1 MRAPESPWP
10 REMSCVRSVF
20 SLLLTTAFLLTG
32 HGLHMTFLPL
42 MASEIGLS
50 QTVIGLSGSAYFVGF
65 ISGALVTP
73 HIIARVG
80 HIRSFTTLMAV
91 FLCCFQVLPMSD
103 AGWVWILMRFLLG
116 AVMCGAYTVV
126 ESWLSDQAD
135 SRSHGRVLGIYTLV
149 VLAAMATGQGILG
162 LTYGDA
168 AQVFAVIS
176 ILIGCAIIPVSLTS
190 SLAPAPV
197 PATRIDFMK
206 LYRRSHTAFAGALG
220 SGVVIGTFWTLGAV
234 HVVSVTGNAEF
245 APTFIAVSILGGAL
259 VQYPIGLAS
268 DHIDRR
274 HVLTFLCAMSSL
286 TAFYLSSATDTTS
299 LLIGAAAFGAA
310 SNSLYAVSLAKAADN
325 SERDEFVMIGSSVL
339 LLNAV
344 GAAMGSFAFGW
355 AMRSAEGNILFT
367 LMAFACAVFAVF
379 IAIQPK
385 GATAVAT
392 QEQSS
397 FVAATSATA
406 PAALQQ
412 DPRAGDIAEE
422 DQLVPADS
430 TISKGD
436 VGRDVEYSP
445 VT

>member
-1 MRAPESPWP
+1 
-10 REMSCVRSVF
+10 
-20 SLLLTTAFLLTG
+20 
-32 HGLHMTFLPL
+32 

-274 HVLTFLCAMSSL
+274 HVLTFLCVMSSL

-367 LMAFACAVFAVF
+367 LMAFACALFAVF

-422 DQLVPADS
+422 DQLAPADS

>member
-1 MRAPESPWP
+1 
-10 REMSCVRSVF
+10 MSCVRSVF

-73 HIIARVG
+73 HIIAKVG

-103 AGWVWILMRFLLG
+103 AGWVWILARFLLG

-135 SRSHGRVLGIYTLV
+135 ARSHGRVLGIYTLV
-149 VLAAMATGQGILG
+149 VLGAMAAGQGILG
-162 LTYGDA
+162 LIYGDA

-234 HVVSVTGNAEF
+234 HVVSVTGDAEF
-245 APTFIAVSILGGAL
+245 APMFIAVSILGGAL
-259 VQYPIGLAS
+259 VQYPIGIAS

-274 HVLTFLCAMSSL
+274 HVLTFLCAMSTL
-286 TAFYLSSATDTTS
+286 TALYLSTSTDTTS

-344 GAAMGSFAFGW
+344 GAAIGSFIFGW
-355 AMRSAEGNILFT
+355 AMRSAEGDILFT
-367 LMAFACAVFAVF
+367 LIAIACALFAAF

-392 QEQSS
+392 QEQST
-397 FVAATSATA
+397 FVPATSATA

-422 DQLVPADS
+422 DQLVPVESVVSATEEASD
-430 TISKGD
+430 I
-436 VGRDVEYSP
+436 EYSP
-445 VT
+445 AA

>member
-1 MRAPESPWP
+1 
-10 REMSCVRSVF
+10 
-20 SLLLTTAFLLTG
+20 
-32 HGLHMTFLPL
+32 MTFLPL

-73 HIIARVG
+73 HIIAKVG

-103 AGWVWILMRFLLG
+103 AGWVWILARFLLG

-126 ESWLSDQAD
+126 ESWLSDQAE

-149 VLAAMATGQGILG
+149 VLAAMAAGQGILG
-162 LTYGDA
+162 LTYGNA

-234 HVVSVTGNAEF
+234 HVVSATGDAEF
-245 APTFIAVSILGGAL
+245 APMFIAVSILGGAV
-259 VQYPIGLAS
+259 VQYPIGIAS

-286 TAFYLSSATDTTS
+286 TALYLSTATDTTS

-344 GAAMGSFAFGW
+344 GAAIGSFIFGW
-355 AMRSAEGNILFT
+355 AMRSAEGEILFT
-367 LMAFACAVFAVF
+367 LMAIACALFAAF

-392 QEQSS
+392 EDQST
-397 FVAATSATA
+397 FVPATSATA

-422 DQLVPADS
+422 DQLVPAESVVNTAQEVSDA
-430 TISKGD
+430 
-436 VGRDVEYSP
+436 EYSP
-445 VT
+445 AA

>member
-1 MRAPESPWP
+1 
-10 REMSCVRSVF
+10 MSCVRSVF

-73 HIIARVG
+73 HIIAKVG

-103 AGWVWILMRFLLG
+103 AGWVWILARFLLG

-149 VLAAMATGQGILG
+149 VLAAMAAGQGILG

-234 HVVSVTGNAEF
+234 HVVSVTGDAEF
-245 APTFIAVSILGGAL
+245 APMFIAVSILGGAL
-259 VQYPIGLAS
+259 VQYPIGIAS
-268 DHIDRR
+268 DRIDRR

-286 TAFYLSSATDTTS
+286 SALYLSTATDTIS

-344 GAAMGSFAFGW
+344 GAAIGSFIFGW
-355 AMRSAEGNILFT
+355 AMRSAEGEILFT
-367 LMAFACAVFAVF
+367 LMAIACALFTAF

-392 QEQSS
+392 EEQST
-397 FVAATSATA
+397 FVPATSATA

-422 DQLVPADS
+422 DQLAPAES
-430 TISKGD
+430 IVS
-436 VGRDVEYSP
+436 VAEEVSDVEYSP
-445 VT
+445 AA

>member
-1 MRAPESPWP
+1 
-10 REMSCVRSVF
+10 MSCVRSVF

-50 QTVIGLSGSAYFVGF
+50 QAVIGLSGSAYFVGF

-73 HIIARVG
+73 HIIAKVG

-91 FLCCFQVLPMSD
+91 FLCCFQVLPMTD
-103 AGWVWILMRFLLG
+103 AGWVWILTRFLLG

-135 SRSHGRVLGIYTLV
+135 ERSHGRVLGIYTFI
-149 VLAAMATGQGILG
+149 VLTAMATGQGILG

-197 PATRIDFMK
+197 PATRIDFFK

-234 HVVSVTGNAEF
+234 HVVSVTGDAEF

-274 HVLTFLCAMSSL
+274 YVLTFLCVMSSL
-286 TAFYLSSATDTTS
+286 AALYLSTATDTVS

-310 SNSLYAVSLAKAADN
+310 SNSLYAISLAKAADN

-344 GAAMGSFAFGW
+344 GAAIGSFIFGW
-355 AMRSAEGNILFT
+355 AMRSADGNILFT
-367 LMAFACAVFAVF
+367 LIAIACALIAVF

-385 GATAVAT
+385 GITAVAT
-392 QEQSS
+392 EAQSS

-422 DQLVPADS
+422 DQLVPAELSAETELSATITREVPS
-430 TISKGD
+430 TA
-436 VGRDVEYSP
+436 
-445 VT
+445 

>member
-1 MRAPESPWP
+1 
-10 REMSCVRSVF
+10 MSCVRSVF

-73 HIIARVG
+73 HIIAKVG

-103 AGWVWILMRFLLG
+103 AGWVWILARFLLG

-135 SRSHGRVLGIYTLV
+135 ARSHGRVLGIYTLV
-149 VLAAMATGQGILG
+149 VLGAMAAGQGILG
-162 LTYGDA
+162 LIYGDA

-234 HVVSVTGNAEF
+234 HVVSVTGDAEF
-245 APTFIAVSILGGAL
+245 APMFIAVSILGGAL
-259 VQYPIGLAS
+259 VQYPIGIAS

-274 HVLTFLCAMSSL
+274 HVLTFLCAMSTL
-286 TAFYLSSATDTTS
+286 TALYLSTATDTTS

-344 GAAMGSFAFGW
+344 GAAIGSFIFGW
-355 AMRSAEGNILFT
+355 AMRSAEGDILFT
-367 LMAFACAVFAVF
+367 LIAIACALFAAF

-392 QEQSS
+392 QEQST
-397 FVAATSATA
+397 FVPATSATA

-422 DQLVPADS
+422 DQLVPVESVVSATEEASD
-430 TISKGD
+430 I
-436 VGRDVEYSP
+436 EYSP
-445 VT
+445 AA

>member
-1 MRAPESPWP
+1 
-10 REMSCVRSVF
+10 
-20 SLLLTTAFLLTG
+20 
-32 HGLHMTFLPL
+32 MTFLPL

-50 QTVIGLSGSAYFVGF
+50 QAVIGLSGSAYFVGF

-73 HIIARVG
+73 HIIAKVG

-103 AGWVWILMRFLLG
+103 AGWVWILARFLLG

-149 VLAAMATGQGILG
+149 VLGAMAAGQGILG

-234 HVVSVTGNAEF
+234 HVVSVTGDAEF
-245 APTFIAVSILGGAL
+245 APMFIAVSILGGAL
-259 VQYPIGLAS
+259 VQYPIGIAS
-268 DHIDRR
+268 DRIDRR

-286 TAFYLSSATDTTS
+286 SALYLSTATDTTS

-310 SNSLYAVSLAKAADN
+310 SNSIYAVSLAKAADN

-344 GAAMGSFAFGW
+344 GAAIGSFVFGW
-355 AMRSAEGNILFT
+355 AMRSAEGEILFT
-367 LMAFACAVFAVF
+367 LMAIACALFATF

-392 QEQSS
+392 EEQST
-397 FVAATSATA
+397 FVPATSAAA

-422 DQLVPADS
+422 DQLTPAESVVS
-430 TISKGD
+430 TAEEVS
-436 VGRDVEYSP
+436 DVEYSRAG
-445 VT
+445 

>member
-1 MRAPESPWP
+1 
-10 REMSCVRSVF
+10 MSSVRSVF

-32 HGLHMTFLPL
+32 HGIHMTFLPL
-42 MASEIGLS
+42 MASDIGLS
-50 QTVIGLSGSAYFVGF
+50 QTVIGISGSAYFAGF
-65 ISGALVTP
+65 ISGAMVTP
-73 HIIARVG
+73 HIIAKVG

-91 FLCCFQVLPMSD
+91 FLCCFQVLPMTD
-103 AGWVWILMRFLLG
+103 AGWIWIVARFLLG

-149 VLAAMATGQGILG
+149 VLGAMAAGQGILG

-168 AQVFAVIS
+168 AKVFAVIS

-206 LYRRSHTAFAGALG
+206 LYRRSHTAFAGV
-220 SGVVIGTFWTLGAV
+220 GVRRGDCTLGHSAQCV
-234 HVVSVTGNAEF
+234 KCCWRRGF
-245 APTFIAVSILGGAL
+245 APPLWRQHFGWCI
-259 VQYPIGLAS
+259 VQYPIGIAS
-268 DHIDRR
+268 DRIDRR

-286 TAFYLSSATDTTS
+286 TAFYLSKATDTTS

-344 GAAMGSFAFGW
+344 GAAIGSFIFGW
-355 AMRSAEGNILFT
+355 AMRSAEGEILFT
-367 LMAFACAVFAVF
+367 LMAIACALFAAF

-392 QEQSS
+392 DEQSS
-397 FVAATSATA
+397 FVPATSASA

-422 DQLVPADS
+422 DQLTPADTVPTTDELGS
-430 TISKGD
+430 EI
-436 VGRDVEYSP
+436 EYS
-445 VT
+445 TAA

>member
-1 MRAPESPWP
+1 
-10 REMSCVRSVF
+10 
-20 SLLLTTAFLLTG
+20 
-32 HGLHMTFLPL
+32 MTFLPL

-65 ISGALVTP
+65 ISGALITP
-73 HIIARVG
+73 HIIAKVG

-91 FLCCFQVLPMSD
+91 FLCCFQVLPMTD
-103 AGWVWILMRFLLG
+103 AGWMWILMRFLLG

-135 SRSHGRVLGIYTLV
+135 SRSHGRVLSIYTLV
-149 VLAAMATGQGILG
+149 VLAAMAAGQGILG

-274 HVLTFLCAMSSL
+274 HVLTFLCVMSSL
-286 TAFYLSSATDTTS
+286 TAYYLSTAADTTS

-344 GAAMGSFAFGW
+344 GAAIGSFAFGW
-355 AMRSAEGNILFT
+355 AMRSAEGDILFT
-367 LMAFACAVFAVF
+367 LIAIACALFAAF

-412 DPRAGDIAEE
+412 DPRAGEIAEE
-422 DQLVPADS
+422 DQLVPAELNNDDPAS
-430 TISKGD
+430 NITGE
-436 VGRDVEYSP
+436 VQTAV
-445 VT
+445 

>member
-1 MRAPESPWP
+1 
-10 REMSCVRSVF
+10 MSCVRSVF

-73 HIIARVG
+73 HIIAKVG

-103 AGWVWILMRFLLG
+103 AGWVWILARFLLG

-135 SRSHGRVLGIYTLV
+135 ARSHGRVLGIYTLV
-149 VLAAMATGQGILG
+149 VLAAMAAGQGILG

-234 HVVSVTGNAEF
+234 HVVSVTGDAEF
-245 APTFIAVSILGGAL
+245 APMFIAVSILGGAL
-259 VQYPIGLAS
+259 VQYPIGIAS
-268 DHIDRR
+268 DRIDRR

-286 TAFYLSSATDTTS
+286 SALYLSTATDTTS

-344 GAAMGSFAFGW
+344 GAAIGSFIFGW
-355 AMRSAEGNILFT
+355 AMRSAEGEILFT
-367 LMAFACAVFAVF
+367 LMAIACALFAAF

-392 QEQSS
+392 EEQST
-397 FVAATSATA
+397 FVPATSATA

-422 DQLVPADS
+422 DQLAPAES
-430 TISKGD
+430 IVS
-436 VGRDVEYSP
+436 VAEEVSDVEYSP
-445 VT
+445 AA

>member
-1 MRAPESPWP
+1 
-10 REMSCVRSVF
+10 
-20 SLLLTTAFLLTG
+20 
-32 HGLHMTFLPL
+32 MTFLPL

-73 HIIARVG
+73 HIIAKVG

-103 AGWVWILMRFLLG
+103 AGWVWILARFLLG

-149 VLAAMATGQGILG
+149 VLAAMAAGQGILG

-234 HVVSVTGNAEF
+234 HVVSVTGDAEF
-245 APTFIAVSILGGAL
+245 APMFIAVSILGGAL
-259 VQYPIGLAS
+259 VQYPIGIAS

-286 TAFYLSSATDTTS
+286 TALYLSAATDTTS

-344 GAAMGSFAFGW
+344 GAAIGSFIFGW
-355 AMRSAEGNILFT
+355 AMRSAEGEILFT
-367 LMAFACAVFAVF
+367 LMAIACALFAAF

-422 DQLVPADS
+422 DQLTPAELDAEG
-430 TISKGD
+430 GD
-436 VGRDVEYSP
+436 LAVRAHKTPSDAP
-445 VT
+445 AAA

>member
-1 MRAPESPWP
+1 
-10 REMSCVRSVF
+10 
-20 SLLLTTAFLLTG
+20 
-32 HGLHMTFLPL
+32 MTFLPL

-73 HIIARVG
+73 HIIAKVG

-103 AGWVWILMRFLLG
+103 AGWVWILARFLLG

-135 SRSHGRVLGIYTLV
+135 ARSHGRVLGIYTLV
-149 VLAAMATGQGILG
+149 VLGAMAAGQGILG
-162 LTYGDA
+162 LIYGDA
-168 AQVFAVIS
+168 GQVFAVIS

-234 HVVSVTGNAEF
+234 HVVSVTGDAEF
-245 APTFIAVSILGGAL
+245 APMFIAVSILGGAL
-259 VQYPIGLAS
+259 VQYPIGIAS

-274 HVLTFLCAMSSL
+274 HVLTFLCAMSTL
-286 TAFYLSSATDTTS
+286 TALYLSTATDTTS

-344 GAAMGSFAFGW
+344 GAAIGSFIFGW
-355 AMRSAEGNILFT
+355 AMRSAEGDILFT
-367 LMAFACAVFAVF
+367 LIAIACALFAAF

-392 QEQSS
+392 QEQST
-397 FVAATSATA
+397 FVPATSATA

-422 DQLVPADS
+422 DQLVPVESVVSATEEASD
-430 TISKGD
+430 I
-436 VGRDVEYSP
+436 EYSP
-445 VT
+445 AA

>member
-1 MRAPESPWP
+1 
-10 REMSCVRSVF
+10 MSCVRSVF

-73 HIIARVG
+73 HIIAKVG

-103 AGWVWILMRFLLG
+103 AGWVWILARFLLG

-149 VLAAMATGQGILG
+149 VLAAMAAGQGILG

-234 HVVSVTGNAEF
+234 HVVSVTGDAEF
-245 APTFIAVSILGGAL
+245 APMFIAISILGGAL
-259 VQYPIGLAS
+259 VQYPIGIAS
-268 DHIDRR
+268 DRIDRR

-286 TAFYLSSATDTTS
+286 SALYLSTATDTTS

-339 LLNAV
+339 LLNAF
-344 GAAMGSFAFGW
+344 GAAIGSFIFGW
-355 AMRSAEGNILFT
+355 AMRSAEGEILFT
-367 LMAFACAVFAVF
+367 LMAIACALFAAF

-392 QEQSS
+392 EEQST
-397 FVAATSATA
+397 FVPATSATA

-422 DQLVPADS
+422 DQLAPAESVVS
-430 TISKGD
+430 TAEEVS
-436 VGRDVEYSP
+436 DVEYSP
-445 VT
+445 AA

>member
-1 MRAPESPWP
+1 
-10 REMSCVRSVF
+10 
-20 SLLLTTAFLLTG
+20 
-32 HGLHMTFLPL
+32 MTFLPL

-73 HIIARVG
+73 HIIAKVG

-103 AGWVWILMRFLLG
+103 AGWVWILARFLLG

-149 VLAAMATGQGILG
+149 VLGSMAAGQGILG
-162 LTYGDA
+162 LTYGNA

-176 ILIGCAIIPVSLTS
+176 ILIGCAIIPVSLTN

-220 SGVVIGTFWTLGAV
+220 SGVVIGTFWTLGGV
-234 HVVSVTGNAEF
+234 HVVSVTGDAEF

-259 VQYPIGLAS
+259 VQYPIGIAS
-268 DHIDRR
+268 DRIDRR

-286 TAFYLSSATDTTS
+286 TALYLSTATDTTS

-344 GAAMGSFAFGW
+344 GAAIGSFIFGW
-355 AMRSAEGNILFT
+355 AMRSAEGEILFT
-367 LMAFACAVFAVF
+367 LMAIACAFFAAF
-379 IAIQPK
+379 IAVQPK

-422 DQLVPADS
+422 DQLAPAEREVES
-430 TISKGD
+430 GD
-436 VGRDVEYSP
+436 LVVNVHKTASDAPAAV
-445 VT
+445 

>member
-1 MRAPESPWP
+1 
-10 REMSCVRSVF
+10 MSCVRSVF

-32 HGLHMTFLPL
+32 HGIHMTFLPL
-42 MASEIGLS
+42 LASDIGLS
-50 QTVIGLSGSAYFVGF
+50 QTMIGISGSAYFLGF
-65 ISGALVTP
+65 ISGAMVTP
-73 HIIARVG
+73 HIIAKVG

-91 FLCCFQVLPMSD
+91 LLCCFQILPLTDS
-103 AGWVWILMRFLLG
+103 ATVWIVVRFLLG

-135 SRSHGRVLGIYTLV
+135 ATSHGRVLGVYTMV
-149 VLAAMATGQGILG
+149 VLGAMALGQGFLSI
-162 LTYGDA
+162 TYGEVA
-168 AQVFAVIS
+168 HVFAVIS

-197 PATRIDFMK
+197 PATRIDFIK
-206 LYRRSHTAFAGALG
+206 LYQRSHTAFAGALG
-220 SGVVIGTFWTLGAV
+220 SGMIIGTFWTLGAL
-234 HVVSVTGNAEF
+234 HVVSVTGNADF
-245 APTFIAVSILGGAL
+245 APTFVAVSIIGGAL

-274 HVLTFLCAMSSL
+274 HVLTLLCVLSGI
-286 TAFYLSSATDTTS
+286 TAFFLSSATTTLS

-325 SERDEFVMIGSSVL
+325 SPREEFVVLGSSVL

-344 GAAMGSFAFGW
+344 GAAIGSFVFGW
-355 AMRSAEGNILFT
+355 AIRAIEGDILFT
-367 LMAFACAVFAVF
+367 LIGITSLAFAAF
-379 IAIQPK
+379 ISAQPK

-392 QEQSS
+392 EDQST
-397 FVAATSATA
+397 FVAATSASA

-422 DQLVPADS
+422 DQLTPADTVPTTDELSGETKYS
-430 TISKGD
+430 TAA
-436 VGRDVEYSP
+436 
-445 VT
+445 

>member
-1 MRAPESPWP
+1 
-10 REMSCVRSVF
+10 MSCVRSVF

-50 QTVIGLSGSAYFVGF
+50 QTVIGLSGSAYFMGF

-73 HIIARVG
+73 HIIAKVG

-274 HVLTFLCAMSSL
+274 HVLTFLCLMSSL
-286 TAFYLSSATDTTS
+286 TAFYLSSATDTRS

-355 AMRSAEGNILFT
+355 AMRSAEGDILFT
-367 LMAFACAVFAVF
+367 LMAFACALFAGF

-412 DPRAGDIAEE
+412 DPRAGEIAEE
-422 DQLVPADS
+422 DQLAPVNNA
-430 TISKGD
+430 ISKGG
-436 VGRDVEYSP
+436 VSGEVEYSP

>member
-1 MRAPESPWP
+1 
-10 REMSCVRSVF
+10 
-20 SLLLTTAFLLTG
+20 
-32 HGLHMTFLPL
+32 MTFLPL

-50 QTVIGLSGSAYFVGF
+50 QTVIGLSGSAYFIGF
-65 ISGALVTP
+65 ISGALVVP
-73 HIIARVG
+73 HIIAKVG

-91 FLCCFQVLPMSD
+91 FLCCFQVLPMTD
-103 AGWVWILMRFLLG
+103 ASWVWIVTRFLLG

-149 VLAAMATGQGILG
+149 VLAAMAAGQGILG

-168 AQVFAVIS
+168 AKVFAVIS

-259 VQYPIGLAS
+259 VQYPIGIAS

-274 HVLTFLCAMSSL
+274 HVLTFLCVMSSL
-286 TAFYLSSATDTTS
+286 TAFYLSTATDTTS
-299 LLIGAAAFGAA
+299 LLIGAVAFGAA

-344 GAAMGSFAFGW
+344 GAAIGSFAFGW
-355 AMRSAEGNILFT
+355 AMRSAEGDSLFS
-367 LMAFACAVFAVF
+367 LMAIACALFAAF

-392 QEQSS
+392 EEQSS
-397 FVAATSATA
+397 FVAATSVSA

-412 DPRAGDIAEE
+412 DPRAGEIAEE
-422 DQLVPADS
+422 DQLAPAVPA
-430 TISKGD
+430 GD
-436 VGRDVEYSP
+436 EESVSVITGD
-445 VT
+445 TQAAL

>member
-1 MRAPESPWP
+1 
-10 REMSCVRSVF
+10 
-20 SLLLTTAFLLTG
+20 
-32 HGLHMTFLPL
+32 MTFLPL

-73 HIIARVG
+73 HIIAKVG

-103 AGWVWILMRFLLG
+103 AGWVWILARFLLG

-135 SRSHGRVLGIYTLV
+135 ARSHGRVLGIYTLV
-149 VLAAMATGQGILG
+149 VLGSMAAGQGILG
-162 LTYGDA
+162 LIYGDA

-234 HVVSVTGNAEF
+234 HVVSVTGDAEF
-245 APTFIAVSILGGAL
+245 APMFIAVSILGGAL
-259 VQYPIGLAS
+259 VQYPIGIAS

-274 HVLTFLCAMSSL
+274 HVLTFLCAMSTL
-286 TAFYLSSATDTTS
+286 TALYLSTATDTTS

-344 GAAMGSFAFGW
+344 GAAIGSFIFGW
-355 AMRSAEGNILFT
+355 AMRSAEGDILFT
-367 LMAFACAVFAVF
+367 LIAIACALFAAF

-392 QEQSS
+392 QEQST
-397 FVAATSATA
+397 FVPATSATA

-422 DQLVPADS
+422 DQLVPVESVVSATEEASD
-430 TISKGD
+430 I
-436 VGRDVEYSP
+436 EYSP
-445 VT
+445 AA

>member
-1 MRAPESPWP
+1 
-10 REMSCVRSVF
+10 MSCVRSVF

-73 HIIARVG
+73 HIIAKVG

-103 AGWVWILMRFLLG
+103 AGWVWILARFLLG

-149 VLAAMATGQGILG
+149 VLAAMAAGQGILG

-234 HVVSVTGNAEF
+234 HVVSVTGDAEF
-245 APTFIAVSILGGAL
+245 APMFIAVSILGGAL
-259 VQYPIGLAS
+259 VQYPIGIAS

-286 TAFYLSSATDTTS
+286 SALYLSTATDTTS

-344 GAAMGSFAFGW
+344 GAAIGSFIFGW
-355 AMRSAEGNILFT
+355 AMRSAEGEILFT
-367 LMAFACAVFAVF
+367 LMAIACALFAAF

-392 QEQSS
+392 EEQST
-397 FVAATSATA
+397 FVPATSATA

-422 DQLVPADS
+422 DQLAPAES
-430 TISKGD
+430 VVSAAEE
-436 VGRDVEYSP
+436 VSDVEYSP
-445 VT
+445 AA

>member
-1 MRAPESPWP
+1 
-10 REMSCVRSVF
+10 
-20 SLLLTTAFLLTG
+20 
-32 HGLHMTFLPL
+32 MTFLPL

-73 HIIARVG
+73 HIIAKVG

-103 AGWVWILMRFLLG
+103 AGWVWILARFLLG

-149 VLAAMATGQGILG
+149 VLGAMAAGQGILG

-234 HVVSVTGNAEF
+234 HVVSVTGDAEF
-245 APTFIAVSILGGAL
+245 APMFIAVSILGGAL
-259 VQYPIGLAS
+259 VQYPIGIAS
-268 DHIDRR
+268 DHVDRR

-286 TAFYLSSATDTTS
+286 SALYLSTATDTTS

-310 SNSLYAVSLAKAADN
+310 SNSLYAISLAKAADN

-344 GAAMGSFAFGW
+344 GAAIGSFIFGW
-355 AMRSAEGNILFT
+355 AMRSAEGEILFT
-367 LMAFACAVFAVF
+367 LMAIACALFAAF

-392 QEQSS
+392 EEQSS
-397 FVAATSATA
+397 FVPATSATA

-422 DQLVPADS
+422 DQLAPAESVVS
-430 TISKGD
+430 TAQEVS
-436 VGRDVEYSP
+436 DVECSP
-445 VT
+445 AA

>member
-274 HVLTFLCAMSSL
+274 HVLTFLCVMSSL

-325 SERDEFVMIGSSVL
+325 SERGEFVMIGSSVL

-392 QEQSS
+392 QKQSS

-412 DPRAGDIAEE
+412 DPRAGDISEE
-422 DQLVPADS
+422 DQLAPADS

-436 VGRDVEYSP
+436 VGSDVEYSP

>member
-1 MRAPESPWP
+1 
-10 REMSCVRSVF
+10 MSCVRSVF

-50 QTVIGLSGSAYFVGF
+50 QTVIGLSGSAYFAGF

-73 HIIARVG
+73 HIIAKVG

-103 AGWVWILMRFLLG
+103 AGWLWILARFLLG

-149 VLAAMATGQGILG
+149 VLGAMAAGQGILG

-206 LYRRSHTAFAGALG
+206 LYRRSHTAFAGALS
-220 SGVVIGTFWTLGAV
+220 SGVVVGSFWTLGAL
-234 HVVSVTGNAEF
+234 HVVSVTGDAEF
-245 APTFIAVSILGGAL
+245 APMFIAVSILGGAL
-259 VQYPIGLAS
+259 VQYPIGIAS
-268 DHIDRR
+268 DRIDRR
-274 HVLTFLCAMSSL
+274 HVLAFLCVMSGI
-286 TAFYLSSATDTTS
+286 TALYLSSATDTTS

-310 SNSLYAVSLAKAADN
+310 SNSLYAISLAKAADN
-325 SERDEFVMIGSSVL
+325 SPREEFVMLGSSIL

-344 GAAMGSFAFGW
+344 GAAIGSFVFGW
-355 AMRSAEGNILFT
+355 AMRTFEGDILFT
-367 LMAFACAVFAVF
+367 LIGATSLAFAFF
-379 IAIQPK
+379 ISSQPK
-385 GATAVAT
+385 GATAVPT
-392 QEQSS
+392 EEQST

-422 DQLVPADS
+422 DQLTPADTVPTTDELGS
-430 TISKGD
+430 EI
-436 VGRDVEYSP
+436 EYS
-445 VT
+445 TAA

>member
-1 MRAPESPWP
+1 
-10 REMSCVRSVF
+10 MSCVRSVL
-20 SLLLTTAFLLTG
+20 SLLLTSAFLFTG
-32 HGLHMTFLPL
+32 HGLQMTFFPL

-65 ISGALVTP
+65 ISGALITP

-80 HIRSFTTLMAV
+80 HIRSFSVLMAV
-91 FLCCFQVLPMSD
+91 FLCCFQILPMTDSS
-103 AGWVWILMRFLLG
+103 WVWILARFVVG

-135 SRSHGRVLGIYTLV
+135 SRSHGRVLGIYTLI
-149 VLAAMATGQGILG
+149 VLGAMAAGQGILR
-162 LTYGDA
+162 LTYGEA

-176 ILIGCAIIPVSLTS
+176 VLIGCAIIPVSLTS

-206 LYRRSHTAFAGALG
+206 LYRRSHTAFAGTLAA
-220 SGVVIGTFWTLGAV
+220 GVVMGSFLTLGAI
-234 HVVSVTGNAEF
+234 HVVSVTGNADF

-259 VQYPIGLAS
+259 VQYPIGIAS
-268 DHIDRR
+268 DRIDRR
-274 HVLTFLCAMSSL
+274 YVLTFLCAMSSL
-286 TAFYLSSATDTTS
+286 TALYLSSATDTTS

-325 SERDEFVMIGSSVL
+325 SERDEFVMIGSSVI

-344 GAAMGSFAFGW
+344 GAAIGSFIFGW
-355 AMRSAEGNILFT
+355 AMRSAEGDILFT
-367 LMAFACAVFAVF
+367 LVAIACALFTAF

-392 QEQSS
+392 EEQSS
-397 FVAATSATA
+397 FVAATSIIA

-412 DPRAGDIAEE
+412 DPRAGEIAEE
-422 DQLVPADS
+422 DQLIPAEGLVNQGG
-430 TISKGD
+430 ISSEAT
-436 VGRDVEYSP
+436 GRKSGEVTYSP
-445 VT
+445 AA